1 MAWPTTSRHE
11 RGYGTAHVK
20 MRALLIRTV
29 TLCEECTRQG
39 RVTVGTIAD
48 HIKPLADGGT
58 GDRSNYQ
65 LLCKSCSDEKGLA
78 DKGQAARPARG
89 VDHSGRP
96 TAPNHPWNQ
105 RG

>member
-11 RGYGTAHVK
+11 RGYGTAHVR
-20 MRALLIRTV
+20 MRALLMQTV
-29 TLCEECTRQG
+29 ILCEECTRHG

-65 LLCKSCSDEKGLA
+65 LLCKPCSDAKGLA
-78 DKGQAARPARG
+78 DKGHKQRG
-89 VDHSGRP
+89 ADRSGYP
-96 TAPNHPWNQ
+96 TAADHPWNRQ
-105 RG
+105 G

>member
-11 RGYGTAHVK
+11 RGYGAAHD
-20 MRALLIRTV
+20 RIRTLLMRTV
-29 TLCEECTRQG
+29 ILCEECSRND

-65 LLCKSCSDEKGLA
+65 LLCKPCSDAKGLA
-78 DKGQAARPARG
+78 DKGQSARPTGG
-89 VDHSGRP
+89 VDRKGRP
-96 TAPNHPWNQ
+96 TTADHPWNRQ
-105 RG
+105 